1 MEYAM
6 KTDFLKFTHAFS
18 LFISKS
24 YITSG
29 SCASNVKIY
38 VMVCVIATCI
48 DITTLPISSVR

>member
-1 MEYAM
+1 M